1 MIKNNPQPR
10 TTKIAARASIG
21 ELVKQF
27 KRILVPLDGSR
38 LAEAVLPLVTR
49 LADACGATIVLLHI
63 IEKNAPSAVHGERHL
78 RDERDA
84 ETYLAKLTE
93 QLQGNNRKVEWHSHE
108 VPVGDVAASIAVHAE
123 EHAIDLI
130 VLNTHGHGGIR
141 DVIWGSIAQ
150 QTLQHSR
157 VPVLLGRARGNAS
170 DVVFAPRTIMV
181 SLDATV
187 AAEEALAPAI
197 SLARSLGAQ
206 LRLVMVVATSSTV
219 SSTQAPSATFLP
231 VTTGLLLDLEEKQA
245 TEYLERLA
253 EAIRS
258 IGVDAVAEVRRGD
271 AVGQLAQDA
280 KEHDDGLVVA
290 ATHGRAGL
298 QAIWSPSIAARLLN
312 RTNAPV
318 LLVPNVES

>member
-10 TTKIAARASIG
+10 TDKIAAKALIG
-21 ELVKQF
+21 EQVKSFQ
-27 KRILVPLDGSR
+27 RILVPLDGSS

-49 LADACGATIVLLHI
+49 LADACGATILLLHV
-63 IEKNAPSAVHGERHL
+63 IERNAPSVVHGERHL
-78 RDERDA
+78 RDKGNA
-84 ETYLAKLTE
+84 EIYLAELTQ
-93 QLQGNNRKVEWHSHE
+93 QLRVNDRKVEWHSHE
-108 VPVGDVAASIAVHAE
+108 VPVGDVAASIAIHAE

-141 DVIWGSIAQ
+141 EAIWGSIAQ

-157 VPVLLGRARGNAS
+157 VPVLLGRVRAKPA
-170 DVVFAPRTIMV
+170 DTVFAPRTIMV
-181 SLDATV
+181 SLDATA

-197 SLARSLGAQ
+197 SLARCLGAQ
-206 LRLVMVVATSSTV
+206 IRLVMVVATSSTV
-219 SSTQAPSATFLP
+219 SRTLAPTATFLP

-271 AVGQLAQDA
+271 AVGQLAEDT

-298 QAIWSPSIAARLLN
+298 QAIWSPSVAARLLN
-312 RTNAPV
+312 RTHAPL

>member
-1 MIKNNPQPR
+1 MSKSNPTR
-10 TTKIAARASIG
+10 RVSKIAPKLSIG
-21 ELVKQF
+21 EPIKSF

-38 LAEAVLPLVTR
+38 LAEAVLPVATR
-49 LADACGATIVLLHI
+49 LADACGSTILLLHVV
-63 IEKNAPSAVHGERHL
+63 ERNAPSAVHGERHL

-84 ETYLAKLTE
+84 EAYLSELTR
-93 QLQGNNRKVEWHSHE
+93 QLRVDNRMVEWHSHE

-157 VPVLLGRARGNAS
+157 APVLLWRARAKVS
-170 DVVFAPRTIMV
+170 DTVFAPSTIMV
-181 SLDATV
+181 SLDATA

-197 SLARSLGAQ
+197 SLARCLQAQ

-219 SSTQAPSATFLP
+219 PRTQLPTATFLP
-231 VTTGLLLDLEEKQA
+231 VTTGLLLDLEEEQA
-245 TEYLERLA
+245 SEYLEGLA
-253 EAIRS
+253 EAVRS

-280 KEHDDGLVVA
+280 SEHDDGLVVA

-298 QAIWSPSIAARLLN
+298 QAIWSPSVAARLLN
-312 RTNAPV
+312 RTHAPV
-318 LLVPNVES
+318 LLVPNVEN